1 EDLEHVL
8 DGSSEEVHEGG
19 DEGLFLPND
28 EVVCFDGEEAVKG
41 CGDVLGGRRER
52 RQRAVTR
59 ASRMPG
65 VHMSASQAE
74 MERLRRAATTFSWAS
89 ITDEWWLRRRVARRG
104 MHLRVLLQAAP
115 VPTPDA
121 STLIMNT
128 LPRSGNNSID
138 VDGIVKFDLY
148 LVSFGVTDSMP
159 VLSLEELDLL
169 TIVDSGAE
177 VVNREDFGQC
187 GLLLGEVVKVARDL
201 GVLYQKS

>member
-1 EDLEHVL
+1 MVMRHNLAMSYNLQLEL
-8 DGSSEEVHEGG
+8 
-19 DEGLFLPND
+19 GLLIN
-28 EVVCFDGEEAVKG
+28 
-41 CGDVLGGRRER
+41 LGVG
-52 RQRAVTR
+52 
-59 ASRMPG
+59 
-65 VHMSASQAE
+65 
-74 MERLRRAATTFSWAS
+74 
-89 ITDEWWLRRRVARRG
+89 
-104 MHLRVLLQAAP
+104 AAP

-138 VDGIVKFDLY
+138 VDDIVKFDLY

-169 TIVDSGAE
+169 TIVGSGAE

>member
-104 MHLRVLLQAAP
+104 MHLRVLLQ
-115 VPTPDA
+115 
-121 STLIMNT
+121 
-128 LPRSGNNSID
+128 
-138 VDGIVKFDLY
+138 
-148 LVSFGVTDSMP
+148 
-159 VLSLEELDLL
+159 
-169 TIVDSGAE
+169 
-177 VVNREDFGQC
+177 
-187 GLLLGEVVKVARDL
+187 
-201 GVLYQKS
+201 